1 VAWINNQKARKWIF
15 FVAILLMIA
24 MGFYWRW
31 IYVTRISLFVDEFV
45 TLLAAKMIV
54 QEGIPRMPSGLFYDN
69 GLLFSYVV
77 AVFIRLTGFSET
89 VARFPSILFSLLS
102 VAVTFRMG
110 KRFFSL
116 PVALLAS
123 AIVALSPEL
132 VIWGA
137 RSRAY
142 AQFQLWGIV
151 GIWAMA
157 ERFTQQRRGRWRAL
171 FWLAVAA
178 AALSNL
184 AGVVLMMSC
193 LAAALP
199 AWYLWQGRER
209 RMGLRHQ
216 LCSLWLD
223 GLLAVVLLLGMAA
236 ITAAGKPGWVEPMI
250 DPVSTAQEISLS
262 PLARVSWVDLLGL
275 VGLMLVRPQ
284 YVPWTILLLVNLV
297 ILLQRAITRKL
308 RRTDAILL
316 YLQGVWLMTVSVL
329 TVVSPWH
336 APRYVL
342 PLMPVFFLLGSHEMA
357 NATRKL
363 LALSFRKRA
372 LASSPWTAIVIV
384 IWVSALLWNGLHRV
398 TTVQEYGYDI
408 AFRYVQTHWR
418 EGDAIMTFNASGSY
432 IYLGQCDYFPIQRDI
447 SLLNTAAGPVE
458 RATGARWIGS
468 AAQLDAALAQA
479 PRTWYMI
486 DDGRFGNRH
495 SPEVRDAILARFQPV
510 FKERGVQVFLY
521 ERRQNE

>member
-1 VAWINNQKARKWIF
+1 MAWINSSRTQKWTF
-15 FVAILLMIA
+15 FVAILLVIVL
-24 MGFYWRW
+24 GFYWRW
-31 IYVTRISLFVDEFV
+31 LYVTRISLFVDEFV

-54 QEGIPRMPSGLFYDN
+54 QKGIPRMPSGLFYDN
-69 GLLFSYVV
+69 GLLFSYIV
-77 AVFIRLTGFSET
+77 AAFIRLTDFSEI

-123 AIVALSPEL
+123 TLVALSPEL

-142 AQFQLWGIV
+142 AQFQLWGGI

-157 ERFTQQRRGRWRAL
+157 ERFTQQWRGRWCAL
-171 FWLAVAA
+171 FWLAMAA

-209 RMGLRHQ
+209 RTDLCCYLR
-216 LCSLWLD
+216 SLWLD
-223 GLLAVVLLLGMAA
+223 GLLAVVVLLGMAA
-236 ITAAGKPGWVEPMI
+236 ITVAGKPGWVEPMI

-297 ILLQRAITRKL
+297 ILLQRAVTRKL
-308 RRTDAILL
+308 CRTDAIPL
-316 YLQGVWLMTVSVL
+316 YLQSVWLMTVLVL
-329 TVVSPWH
+329 TVISPWH
-336 APRYVL
+336 APRYIL

-357 NATRKL
+357 NATGKL
-363 LALSFRKRA
+363 LARSFRKRA
-372 LASSPWTAIVIV
+372 LKSKPWTAVVIV
-384 IWVSALLWNGLHRV
+384 VGVSALLWSGLHRV
-398 TTVQEYGYDI
+398 ATIQEYGYDL

-418 EGDAIMTFNASGSY
+418 EGDAVMTFNAPGSY
-432 IYLGQCDYFPIQRDI
+432 IYLKQCDYFPIQRSI
-447 SLLNTAAGPVE
+447 SLLDTPTGPVE
-458 RATGARWIGS
+458 RTTGARWIGS
-468 AAQLDAALAQA
+468 VAQLDAALAEV
-479 PRTWYMI
+479 PRMWYVI
-486 DDGRFGNRH
+486 DDGRFAERH
-495 SPEVRDAILARFQPV
+495 SPEVREAIQARFQPV
-510 FKERGVQVFLY
+510 FKKQEVQVLLC
-521 ERRQNE
+521 ERK